1 MYASKYHL
9 RPRASSAS
17 ATERSPWP
25 ATFDSTE
32 TEHAGPAFHQA
43 GGSCSE
49 FKLGDTLSPR
59 AGNLGGEVVEASQYG
74 QALPSTID
82 TSQVMATV
90 NTEDFSSSTHRVV
103 WSDGHSHLIGTP
115 QLSHPSPPSTF
126 QIFHWRPTWGH
137 VIPTWCK
144 RAKIQIFHW
153 LPYVVHETRIAS

>member
-90 NTEDFSSSTHRVV
+90 NTEDFSSSTPQGSVEGRSQSPDGDTTTQPPIPSEPL
-103 WSDGHSHLIGTP
+103 SD
-115 QLSHPSPPSTF
+115 LSNYLPFPVLE
-126 QIFHWRPTWGH
+126 GH
-137 VIPTWCK
+137 VNAYPRTK
-144 RAKIQIFHW
+144 F
-153 LPYVVHETRIAS
+153 